1 MKGKSWHKKS
11 PCIHVPYINL
21 DELKGNT
28 NVQNMK
34 SAIHKLE
41 KKIYTI
47 STWHK
52 IYTIYYK
59 CMAQDIYYIL

>member
-1 MKGKSWHKKS
+1 M
-11 PCIHVPYINL
+11 NL

-41 KKIYTI
+41 EKNTCF
-47 STWHK
+47 
-52 IYTIYYK
+52 K
-59 CMAQDIYYIL
+59 CMVQDKTHNFVRD